1 MSTLRHR
8 RHWHHRLRHSLRG
21 RLVALF
27 LLLALGTTLVFVAGT
42 GQVFSS
48 GWRELVRPLVAD
60 YVDRLASE
68 IGSPPDLQK
77 AQAIVARL
85 PLSIIITGPQIQWRS
100 HQLPDRT
107 EADHRPRDPAWRAML
122 TRHTSDGH
130 ELRFGMRSLRWDE
143 ERPHWVGWITLCG
156 LLLLT
161 ALAFAYVRHLL
172 RPLDDIRAGTQ
183 RYEAGDF
190 SQPIPERQRD
200 ELGDLAG
207 RVNAMATGLRH
218 MLDGQRGLLL
228 AISHELRSPLTRARL
243 NAELLDEGAERHALL
258 RDLGQMRDLI
268 ANLLES
274 ERLAGGPATL
284 QRQPTDLAALV
295 RAVVAEQFADQ
306 PIALALEQGLS
317 PLDLDP
323 ARIQML
329 VRNLLENALRH
340 GAGGESL
347 VEVALRQQGAER
359 ILSVRDHGVG
369 VDAEHLARLA
379 EPFYRTDQART
390 RNQGG
395 VGLGL
400 YLCRLVAAS
409 HGARLDIQAAQP
421 GLRVSLVLPIKA
433 P

>member
-1 MSTLRHR
+1 
-8 RHWHHRLRHSLRG
+8 
-21 RLVALF
+21 
-27 LLLALGTTLVFVAGT
+27 
-42 GQVFSS
+42 
-48 GWRELVRPLVAD
+48 
-60 YVDRLASE
+60 
-68 IGSPPDLQK
+68 
-77 AQAIVARL
+77 
-85 PLSIIITGPQIQWRS
+85 
-100 HQLPDRT
+100 
-107 EADHRPRDPAWRAML
+107 ML
-122 TRHTSDGH
+122 TRRTSDGH
-130 ELRFGMRSLRWDE
+130 ELHFGMRSLRWDD
-143 ERPHWVGWITLCG
+143 ERPRWVGWTTLAG

-190 SQPIPERQRD
+190 SQPIPERKRD

-207 RVNAMATGLRH
+207 RVNAMATGLKH

-243 NAELLDEGAERHALL
+243 NAELLDEGAERQALL

-295 RAVVAEQFADQ
+295 SSVVAEQFADQ
-306 PIALALEQGLS
+306 PIELALEEGLS
-317 PLDLDP
+317 PMDVDP

-340 GAGGESL
+340 GAGGEQA
-347 VEVALRQQGAER
+347 VELALRQQGAER
-359 ILSVRDHGVG
+359 ILSVRDHGPG

-409 HGARLDIQAAQP
+409 HGGRLDIHAAQP
-421 GLRVSLVLPIKA
+421 GLRVSLVLPINA